1 MTKREFE
8 KYYKR
13 YSSIITAIARK
24 YAGADA
30 DLFDDLVSAGTIGL
44 WEIDLRRPFKNE
56 DAFIR
61 QIIRN
66 KVIDH
71 LRWLAP
77 DRFKRLDR
85 FVAQGD
91 QIIKDEITGEVTL
104 VRHDRRSEARSAER
118 PRYDS
123 GDGARSTDEDEDG

>member
-1 MTKREFE
+1 MTKKQFE
-8 KYYKR
+8 KYYQR
-13 YSSIITAIARK
+13 YGGIITAIARK

-30 DLFDDLVSAGTIGL
+30 DLFDDLVSAGTVGL
-44 WEIDLRRPFKNE
+44 WEVDLRRPFKNE

-77 DRFKRLDR
+77 GRFKRLDR

-91 QIIKDEITGEVTL
+91 QVIKDEVTGEIML
-104 VRHDRRSEARSAER
+104 VRHDRHNETQNIDKNRG
-118 PRYDS
+118 PGGFVPT
-123 GDGARSTDEDEDG
+123 GDEEDDA